1 MIAVIDRDA
10 FESYS
15 LDGMANPA
23 SRVSLR
29 PWTTPPRPLL
39 IALAVL
45 FCAATTFYALAW
57 MQDAR
62 HPGYPVEIGIN
73 QSSDTFF
80 DPETSSIPIN
90 SVVAGSP
97 AEKAG
102 LRAGDQII
110 GLNSHPV
117 TSYALM
123 AKVWSRSHPGDSV
136 DVTVRRA
143 GETQPLTFHPVF
155 RAVGGGRAAEG
166 FARTTAQ
173 RILGFYPIFFVSVG
187 FAVLFLRLEDTYAW
201 LLALLFAG
209 FVAVPSFSNLPALPN
224 PLQTF
229 LSLYR
234 SVFYSLITSLFYIF
248 FAQFPE
254 KSPLE
259 RRAPWLKWV
268 SLALAA
274 FQVFPG
280 LPFGDA
286 RLPRFVG
293 KIVGQAVSAQLRLGL
308 TYGWLVLG
316 LVSLL
321 WNCTSRETSPE
332 ARRKSR
338 VLLAGT
344 VFGVF
349 PFVIEHI
356 FIDFSGYRPR
366 FWIDVSLSLL
376 VLLYPLS
383 FAYSIVKH
391 RVLEIPVLLRRSAR
405 YVLVQRGYFL
415 LLFCGALLAIFLFA
429 RFFSGFFA
437 ANSQFGMALSAAFGV
452 AMVWVSGPLV
462 KRGTNRIDRAFFR
475 SSYDARVILQDLAEK
490 ARAVTD
496 RHELARLLELH
507 IEGALHPQSLAC
519 YLETADGNLAVE
531 SGNAPREP
539 GTSPFGLARPRF
551 PFRFDARFVLREA
564 DTLSTVIPLL
574 EELARSGKAW
584 DVPPPVSGEAGG
596 NVAVTPECLV
606 PIVGR
611 NSKLL
616 GLLVLGPRLSEE
628 PYSSEDKGLLESVA
642 SHAAI
647 SLENMRL
654 AEQMADRMERDRRA
668 ARDMQIARDVQSRL
682 FPQLMPPLVTL
693 EYAGNCIQAREVGGD
708 YYDFLDLGS
717 SQRMERGATRDLA
730 AGAWHLAFVL
740 ADISGKGIAGALLMA
755 NLQANLRSRY
765 ALALDDLPRLLKSV
779 NQLFYEN
786 TPDDRY
792 ATLFFAVYDDHS
804 REFEYANCGHNPPLV
819 FRADGS
825 VEKLSATTTVIGMFP
840 DWECE
845 TRVITLQPKDVLV
858 IYTDGVTEANDADGN
873 EFGEA
878 RLRETVRANL
888 DLSPAELLTV
898 IQQAVQKFSY
908 GEQFDDLTLVVARA
922 R

>member
-1 MIAVIDRDA
+1 MG
-10 FESYS
+10 YS
-15 LDGMANPA
+15 PSRFTLSSWA
-23 SRVSLR
+23 SL
-29 PWTTPPRPLL
+29 PRPLL

-45 FCAATTFYALAW
+45 FCASATLYAVVW
-57 MQDAR
+57 MYDAR
-62 HPGYPVEIGIN
+62 SGMMVELGFN
-73 QSSDTFF
+73 HVYTEKYDEESH
-80 DPETSSIPIN
+80 SILVGD
-90 SVVAGSP
+90 VVQASP
-97 AEKAG
+97 AERAGLKAG
-102 LRAGDQII
+102 DRIVGVNGKALE
-110 GLNSHPV
+110 
-117 TSYALM
+117 TSKPYDEAYARG
-123 AKVWSRSHPGDSV
+123 KPGDPV
-136 DVTVRRA
+136 DFTVVRA
-143 GETQPLTFHPVF
+143 GEPRPITLHGIF
-155 RAVGGGRAAEG
+155 RARVSVQAAEG
-166 FARTTAQ
+166 VAQTSAREV
-173 RILGFYPIFFVSVG
+173 LGFYPIFFVLVG
-187 FAVLFLRLEDTYAW
+187 FAVLFLRLDDPKAW

-209 FVAVPSFSNLPALPN
+209 FVAVPSFNRQLGLPSPLP
-224 PLQTF
+224 TF
-229 LSLYR
+229 TSLYR
-234 SVFYSLITSLFYIF
+234 SIFYSLIAALFYIF

-259 RRAPWLKWV
+259 RRAPWLKWI
-268 SLALAA
+268 ALGSTAI
-274 FQVFPG
+274 QIYPG

-286 RLPRFVG
+286 RFPRFVG
-293 KIVGQAVSAQLRLGL
+293 NLIGDAGSAHLRLGL
-308 TYGWLVLG
+308 TYTLLVLG
-316 LVSLL
+316 LISLL
-321 WNCTSRETSPE
+321 WNCYSAETSPE

-338 VLLAGT
+338 VLVAGT

-349 PFVIEHI
+349 PFVFEHI
-356 FIDFSGYRPR
+356 LIDFSGYRPR
-366 FWIDVSLSLL
+366 FWIDASLSLL

-383 FAYSIVKH
+383 FAYSVVKH

-415 LLFCGALLAIFLFA
+415 LLFCGALVAIFLFA

-437 ANSQFGMALSAAFGV
+437 ANSQFGMVLSAAFGV

-462 KRGTNRIDRAFFR
+462 KRGTDRIDRAFFR

-490 ARAVTD
+490 TRTATD
-496 RHELARLLELH
+496 RHELAGLLEFH
-507 IEGALHPQSLAC
+507 IEGALHPKSLAC
-519 YLETADGNLAVE
+519 YLETAHANLAVE
-531 SGNAPREP
+531 SGTVPRGP
-539 GTSPFGLARPRF
+539 GTIPFALLRPMF
-551 PFRFDARFVLREA
+551 PFRFGARFVLREV
-564 DTLSTVIPLL
+564 DTLPAALPLL

-584 DVPPPVSGEAGG
+584 DVPPPVSDEA
-596 NVAVTPECLV
+596 AESAALIPECLV

-642 SHAAI
+642 SHAAV

-654 AEQMADRMERDRRA
+654 AEQMAERLEQDRRA
-668 ARDMQIARDVQSRL
+668 ARDLQIARDVQSRL
-682 FPQLMPPLVTL
+682 FPQVMPPLTTL
-693 EYAGNCIQAREVGGD
+693 EYAGSCLQAREVGGD

-717 SQRMERGATRDLA
+717 SQRMDRGATRDLA

-804 REFEYANCGHNPPLV
+804 RELEYANCGHNPPLL
-819 FRADGS
+819 FRGDGS
-825 VEKLSATTTVIGMFP
+825 VEKLSATATVIGMFA
-840 DWECE
+840 DWECD
-845 TRVITLQPKDVLV
+845 TRTITLQPKDVLV
-858 IYTDGVTEANDADGN
+858 IYTDGVTEANDAEGN

-888 DLSPAELLTV
+888 NLSPEELLTA
-898 IQQAVQKFSY
+898 IQEAVQKFSY

>member
-1 MIAVIDRDA
+1 MT
-10 FESYS
+10 
-15 LDGMANPA
+15 NPT
-23 SRVSLR
+23 SNVSLR
-29 PWTTPPRPLL
+29 PWTSLPRPLL
-39 IALAVL
+39 IVLAVL
-45 FCAATTFYALAW
+45 FGAATTFYALAW
-57 MQDAR
+57 MYDAR
-62 HPGYPVEIGIN
+62 HPGHPVEIGIN
-73 QSSDTFF
+73 QSSETLF
-80 DPETSSIPIN
+80 DPETSSIPIYG
-90 SVVAGSP
+90 VVGGSP

-110 GLNSHPV
+110 GLNSHTL

-123 AKVWSRSHPGDSV
+123 AKVWSRSHPGDAV

-143 GETQPLTFHPVF
+143 GETQPLTFHAIF

-166 FARTTAQ
+166 FARTSAQ
-173 RILGFYPIFFVSVG
+173 RILSFYPIFFVIVG
-187 FAVLFLRLEDTYAW
+187 FAVLFLRLEDPHAW

-209 FVAVPSFSNLPALPN
+209 FVAVPSFSNLPVLPN

-229 LSLYR
+229 LSFYR
-234 SVFYSLITSLFYIF
+234 TFFYSLIASLFYIF
-248 FAQFPE
+248 FAQFPD

-268 SLALAA
+268 SLAIAA

-293 KIVGQAVSAQLRLGL
+293 KVLGQAGSAHLRLAL

-437 ANSQFGMALSAAFGV
+437 ANSQFGMVLSAAFGV

-462 KRGTNRIDRAFFR
+462 KRGTDRIDRAFFR

-490 ARAVTD
+490 TRTVTG
-496 RHELARLLELH
+496 RHELARLLEFH
-507 IEGALHPQSLAC
+507 IEGALHPKSLAC
-519 YLETADGNLAVE
+519 YLETGDGNLVAE
-531 SGNAPREP
+531 SGTVPFVLPRP
-539 GTSPFGLARPRF
+539 KF
-551 PFRFDARFVLREA
+551 PFRLGARFVLREA
-564 DTLSTVIPLL
+564 DTLSTAFPFL

-584 DVPPPVSGEAGG
+584 DVPPAVSDEAGDS
-596 NVAVTPECLV
+596 AVLIPECLV
-606 PIVGR
+606 PIAGR
-611 NSKLL
+611 NGKLL

-628 PYSSEDKGLLESVA
+628 PYSSEDKSLLESVT
-642 SHAAI
+642 SHTAF

-654 AEQMADRMERDRRA
+654 AEQMAERLDRDRRA
-668 ARDMQIARDVQSRL
+668 ARDLQIARDVQSRL
-682 FPQLMPPLVTL
+682 FPQVVPPLATL
-693 EYAGNCIQAREVGGD
+693 EYAGSCLQAREVGGD

-717 SQRMERGATRDLA
+717 SQKMDRGATRDLA

-804 REFEYANCGHNPPLV
+804 RELEYANCGHNPPLL
-819 FRADGS
+819 FRGDGS
-825 VEKLSATTTVIGMFP
+825 VEKLSATATVIGMFP
-840 DWECE
+840 DWECD
-845 TRVITLQPKDVLV
+845 TRTITLQPKDVLV
-858 IYTDGVTEANDADGN
+858 IYTDGVTEANDAEGN
-873 EFGEA
+873 EFEEA

-888 DLSPAELLTV
+888 NLSPEELLTA
-898 IQQAVQKFSY
+898 IQEAVQKFSY
-908 GEQFDDLTLVVARA
+908 GEQFDDLTLLVARA